1 MRPIIHIRCDGGKTP
16 RKADI
21 RPFNVA
27 CPAEGFTPGFSA
39 VAVAWAKRYKGRPYL
54 FRAFARHRKRDR
66 EQLGA
71 TASVANGWQVEEA
84 SADSDMH
91 RDMYYEIHERC
102 GMDRQACA
110 AAGNTPYGPRHIM
123 PDLTRT
129 AGWPLEDRM
138 ELGRWSLAIIR
149 AYVEAAHSAGVSTRR
164 TQQAGD
170 LRRAMANLYSRGN
183 AAVQREVA
191 LRRRAI
197 AIVRDFIGDR
207 DWWTVIKVQAGPPDF
222 DYIVASPVRPR
233 EADADEGEDE
243 VEE

>member
-54 FRAFARHRKRDR
+54 FRAFARHRKRGR

-91 RDMYYEIHERC
+91 RDMYYE
-102 GMDRQACA
+102 
-110 AAGNTPYGPRHIM
+110 T
-123 PDLTRT
+123 
-129 AGWPLEDRM
+129 
-138 ELGRWSLAIIR
+138 
-149 AYVEAAHSAGVSTRR
+149 
-164 TQQAGD
+164 
-170 LRRAMANLYSRGN
+170 
-183 AAVQREVA
+183 
-191 LRRRAI
+191 
-197 AIVRDFIGDR
+197 
-207 DWWTVIKVQAGPPDF
+207 
-222 DYIVASPVRPR
+222 
-233 EADADEGEDE
+233 
-243 VEE
+243 